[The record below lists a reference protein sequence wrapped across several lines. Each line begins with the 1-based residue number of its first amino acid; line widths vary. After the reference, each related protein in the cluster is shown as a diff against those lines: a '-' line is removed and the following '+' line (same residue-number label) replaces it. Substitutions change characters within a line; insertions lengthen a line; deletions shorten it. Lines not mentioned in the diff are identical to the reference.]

1 MSVIVT
7 RTIQIICLIL
17 ILVSFFGIIYAQGNE
32 QLIDRAGST
41 LGFSLIIFLL
51 ATILRVVSDA
61 GEKLLLAAGY
71 RKEDK
76 NRLGARQETN
86 P

>member
-17 ILVSFFGIIYAQGNE
+17 IVVSIFGIIYAQGNE

-41 LGFSLIIFLL
+41 LGFALVIFLL
-51 ATILRVVSDA
+51 TTILRVVSDL
-61 GEKLLLAAGY
+61 GEKLLSSAGY
-71 RKEDK
+71 RKE
-76 NRLGARQETN
+76 
-86 P
+86 